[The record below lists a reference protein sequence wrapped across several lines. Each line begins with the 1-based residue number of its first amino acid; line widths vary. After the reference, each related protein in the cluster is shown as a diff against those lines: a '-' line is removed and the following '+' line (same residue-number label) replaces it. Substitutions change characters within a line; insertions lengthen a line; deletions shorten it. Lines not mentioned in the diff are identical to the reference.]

1 MKFIFPQN
9 YNFRGKL
16 FGFLDYS
23 SAILISII
31 GFILYIFIN
40 FFNFNF
46 SFKFA
51 IFIILFLPVLLLSI
65 VGFNNES
72 LFYVITYITHFL
84 FNPKIYCF
92 KKSND

>member
-31 GFILYIFIN
+31 GFILYVFIS
-40 FFNFNF
+40 FFNLTL

-51 IFIILFLPVLLLSI
+51 IFIILFLPILLLSI

-84 FNPKIYCF
+84 LSPKIYYF

>member
-31 GFILYIFIN
+31 GFILYFFIN
-40 FFNFNF
+40 FFNLTL
-46 SFKFA
+46 SFKIA
-51 IFIILFLPVLLLSI
+51 IFIILFLPVLLISI

-72 LFYVITYITHFL
+72 LFYVITYISHFL
-84 FNPKIYCF
+84 LNPKIYCF

>member
-40 FFNFNF
+40 FFNLTL

-51 IFIILFLPVLLLSI
+51 IFIILFLPILLLSI